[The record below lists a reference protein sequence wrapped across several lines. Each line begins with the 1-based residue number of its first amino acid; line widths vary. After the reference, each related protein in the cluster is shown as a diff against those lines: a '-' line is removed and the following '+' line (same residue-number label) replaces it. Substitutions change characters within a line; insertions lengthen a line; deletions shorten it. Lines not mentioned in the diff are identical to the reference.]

1 MRIAVYGGTF
11 NPIHNGHI
19 HLAEQFARILG
30 ADKVLLIPTREPPH
44 KIAVDLAPARDR
56 LEMCRL
62 ASADKLFE
70 ASDVE
75 FRRPAPSYT
84 SDTLLELKAKYQ
96 NSEFFLITGEDMFL
110 TIQDWHEPQ
119 TIYSLATLCAAPRSA
134 EGLPSLL
141 EHADFLKRSGARTV
155 VENIEYLPIS
165 STMVRNAVKSGKSIA
180 GLVPPAVAE
189 YILGNNLYLERV
201 K

>member
-19 HLAEQFARILG
+19 HLAEQFARILH
-30 ADKVLLIPTREPPH
+30 ADKVLLIPAREPPH
-44 KIAVDLAPARDR
+44 KVAVDLASARDR
-56 LEMCRL
+56 LKMCCL
-62 ASADKLFE
+62 ASADALFE
-70 ASDVE
+70 ASDIE
-75 FRRPAPSYT
+75 LRRSSPSYT
-84 SDTLLELKAKYQ
+84 SDTLLELRAAYPH
-96 NSEFFLITGEDMFL
+96 SELFLITGEDMFL
-110 TIQDWHEPQ
+110 TIQNWHEPQ
-119 TIYSLATLCAAPRSA
+119 TIYSLATLCAAPRSV
-134 EGLPSLL
+134 EGLPRLL
-141 EHADFLKRSGARTV
+141 EHADFLKRSGANTV

-165 STMVRNAVKSGKSIA
+165 STMVRNAVKNGKSIA